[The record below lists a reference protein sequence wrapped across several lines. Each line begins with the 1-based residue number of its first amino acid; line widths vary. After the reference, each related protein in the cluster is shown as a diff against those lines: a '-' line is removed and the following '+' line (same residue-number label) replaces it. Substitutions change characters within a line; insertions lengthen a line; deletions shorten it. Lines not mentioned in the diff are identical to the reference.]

1 MYKNFAIYVIVA
13 GIFLLGMSIK
23 QFLTIYGLYVR
34 KKAPKSLLFYAS
46 FATFNSVV
54 FFSGGAIWFFMIY
67 EQLLN

>member
-13 GIFLLGMSIK
+13 GIVLLGISIK
-23 QFLTIYGLYVR
+23 QFLKIYGLYVR

-54 FFSGGAIWFFMIY
+54 FLSSGVIWFFMVY
-67 EQLLN
+67 EQLLH